1 MPSNVKMREL
11 LETGVHFGHRTTKWN
26 PKMDEFIFTA
36 RNGIHI
42 IDLQQTLRN
51 LNQYH
56 DMIRDLVADGGTV
69 LFVGTKRQAQEIIQQ
84 EALRCGMPYVN
95 TRWLGGTMTNW
106 RTIRSRID
114 TMKKLERQRESGE
127 LYRLTKKEALLAE
140 REIEK
145 LQGRLG
151 GLRDMRSL
159 PQLLV
164 VIDTEREDTAVKEA
178 NILDIPVL
186 GIVDTNANPDVIDY
200 IVPGNDDAMRAIKLL
215 ISAIADAVMEGRA
228 MRKGELEGEDVDTED
243 AYSDYEYDDD
253 ASDEELLGASTLR
266 NLRNQR
272 LFDKDKQN
280 AKADDDAEEA
290 EEADDDEEETE
301 EVEDVEETDVDAAD
315 DSDSEED
322 DDE

>member
-145 LQGRLG
+145 LQNRLG

-215 ISAIADAVMEGRA
+215 VSAIADAVMEGRA
-228 MRKGELEGEDVDTED
+228 MRKGELEDVDGEAED
-243 AYSDYEYDDD
+243 AYDDYEYDDD

-272 LFDKDKQN
+272 LFDKDKKN
-280 AKADDDAEEA
+280 AKSDDDDAEDTDN
-290 EEADDDEEETE
+290 DDDEVD
-301 EVEDVEETDVDAAD
+301 EVDVDD
-315 DSDSEED
+315 ENDSEED